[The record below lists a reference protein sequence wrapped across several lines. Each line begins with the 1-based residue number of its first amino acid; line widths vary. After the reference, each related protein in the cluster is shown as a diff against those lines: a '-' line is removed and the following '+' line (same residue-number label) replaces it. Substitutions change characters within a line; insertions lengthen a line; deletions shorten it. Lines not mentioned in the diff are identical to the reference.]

1 MNREQ
6 ILARMAEIMA
16 ASEGRNLTDAEATE
30 YESLENNLQDFNRTE
45 QIRLRNRALNTPV
58 PGQTDGL
65 HPDVQDSSPELGR
78 AFENYLRT
86 GVPNSDIS
94 NLRVAPE
101 RFQNAQS
108 EGVTTAGGYMVP
120 TTFRQKLVE
129 VRKAFGGIESVA
141 DSFDTGDG
149 RPVEWPTINDTA
161 NLGAIT
167 PENATFLGGAD
178 MVFGT
183 VALGAYKYTSTGTGN
198 SPLKVSVELAQ
209 DSAFNIGDL
218 VARKLGERIHRKE
231 AAHWATGTGA
241 GEPQGLV
248 NSALT
253 PDEDVDTADTVDYD
267 DLMDTYDRLDAAYE
281 EGAVWLMKKNTWSQ
295 IRGVVDTAGRP
306 IIQNSL
312 EGIAGAPSKMLLGFP
327 VVIDEAMPTLSSA
340 ADGLFIAFG
349 NIREAYVIRR
359 VAPVAVVVNP
369 YSSANSG
376 QIEYTAWERADGA
389 IQNRSAYV
397 ILRNDT

>member
-6 ILARMAEIMA
+6 ILARLQEILA
-16 ASEGRNLTDAEATE
+16 ASEGRTLTTAEADE
-30 YESLENNLQDFNRTE
+30 YEALEGQLQAATRDE
-45 QIRLRNRALNTPV
+45 QIRLRDRALRSPV
-58 PGQTDGL
+58 PGQTDGY
-65 HPDVQDSSPELGR
+65 HADVHDASPELGR

-86 GVPNSDIS
+86 GVPNADIA

-101 RFQNAQS
+101 RFANAQS

-120 TTFRQKLVE
+120 TTFRQKLTE

-167 PENATFLGGAD
+167 AENATFQGGAD

-183 VALGAYKYTSTGTGN
+183 VTLGAYKYTSTGTGN

-231 AAHWATGTGA
+231 AQHWATGTGV
-241 GEPQGLV
+241 GEPLGLV
-248 NSALT
+248 ASSLT
-253 PDEDVDTADTVDYD
+253 PDEDVDVADTCDYD

-281 EGAVWLMKKNTWSQ
+281 EGAVWVMKKNTWSQ
-295 IRGVVDTAGRP
+295 IRGLVDTAGRP

-312 EGIAGAPSKMLLGFP
+312 EGIAGAPAKQLLGFP

-376 QIEYTAWERADGA
+376 QIEYTAWERADGTV
-389 IQNRSAYV
+389 QNRSAYV